1 MFMCVYQK
9 SDNIV
14 VEVRND
20 TSVPQTTTASQYF
33 NNYIVDNNVDA
44 TLYNYAEMPYQNI
57 KFSIGKYLYNQNTN
71 SIVINPDWVE
81 PPLVETAS
89 IPVSDPAGGSNA

>member
-20 TSVPQTTTASQYF
+20 TSVPQTTTAAQYF
-33 NNYIVDNNVDA
+33 NMYCEDNEVSPAGYDFA
-44 TLYNYAEMPYQNI
+44 VMAFQKIEFIL
-57 KFSIGKYLYNQNTN
+57 GKYLYDKNTDTM
-71 SIVINPDWVE
+71 VINPDWI
-81 PPLVETAS
+81 PPPAPETAS
-89 IPVSDPAGGSNA
+89 IPVSDPAGA